1 MKSFLLLYGLLL
13 FGTTAGATRLPLD
26 GMVKVLHT
34 LLTKG
39 GGNQSLVE
47 DGAVKQY
54 NLSPSFT
61 EVFWQL
67 QKFLSDNFDE
77 HKLRPK
83 RSTGGGG
90 PNTY

>member
-47 DGAVKQY
+47 DGAVEQY

-77 HKLRPK
+77 TEAKHWRWRP
-83 RSTGGGG
+83 
-90 PNTY
+90 